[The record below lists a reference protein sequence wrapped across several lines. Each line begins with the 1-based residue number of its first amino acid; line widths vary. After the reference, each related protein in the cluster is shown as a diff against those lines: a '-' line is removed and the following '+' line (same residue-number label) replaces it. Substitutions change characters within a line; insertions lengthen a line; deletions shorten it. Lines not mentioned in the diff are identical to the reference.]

1 MVQKKESYTAD
12 KKSLSEQMSKD
23 SIVCP
28 VGDVSLEQV
37 RLCGL
42 NSGEFSQYILILE
55 AWLTLVC
62 IMACIAP
69 QRPRLHGGMSAF

>member
-1 MVQKKESYTAD
+1 MVQKEESYTAD
-12 KKSLSEQMSKD
+12 KKSLSEQTSKD

-42 NSGEFSQYILILE
+42 NSGEFS
-55 AWLTLVC
+55 
-62 IMACIAP
+62 
-69 QRPRLHGGMSAF
+69 